1 MNCGLVNIG
10 SSCWL
15 SSSIQ
20 VLFSI
25 SSIRSALE
33 EFNQSDV
40 YVDAIEL
47 YAPFGNKPK
56 TKKKIQRR
64 SEIFIDLLSN
74 ILFKIRTKCAQT
86 VKHEHLKYMVNYMQ
100 SEQGK
105 KTQNG
110 FEDADE
116 K

>member
-20 VLFSI
+20 VLFLI
-25 SSIRSALE
+25 SSIRRSLE

-47 YAPFGNKPK
+47 YAPFE
-56 TKKKIQRR
+56 KKQRQR
-64 SEIFIDLLSN
+64 N
-74 ILFKIRTKCAQT
+74 NFK
-86 VKHEHLKYMVNYMQ
+86 EGLKYLLIFYRIYCLKYEPNVR
-100 SEQGK
+100 K
-105 KTQNG
+105 L
-110 FEDADE
+110 
-116 K
+116 